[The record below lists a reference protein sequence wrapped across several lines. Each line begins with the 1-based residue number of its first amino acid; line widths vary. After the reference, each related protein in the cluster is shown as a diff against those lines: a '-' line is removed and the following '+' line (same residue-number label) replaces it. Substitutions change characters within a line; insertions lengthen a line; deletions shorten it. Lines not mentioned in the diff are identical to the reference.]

1 MDNNP
6 DETVSYSK
14 EQHEKFMDSIYE
26 DLSIN
31 NPNKADFSDS
41 NELTAFI
48 KERLLGLEGFLNS
61 ECKEFYG
68 IVKQLVL
75 DNKISTK
82 DANLL
87 LNWYALSLKTIGQ
100 NQLETVHDIIKANG
114 SYERVLLTKNHDF
127 ITNEFNRIHSEY
139 QAKIKTAQKHHFF
152 EVIACLIALT
162 AIAISYTLSII

>member
-6 DETVSYSK
+6 DETTSYTK

-87 LNWYALSLKTIGQ
+87 LNWYALSLRTIGQ
-100 NQLETVHDIIKANG
+100 NQLEIVHDVIKANG
-114 SYERVLLTKNHDF
+114 SFEHSLLIKNHEF
-127 ITNEFNRIHSEY
+127 ITNEFNRVHREY
-139 QAKIKTAQKHHFF
+139 QTKIQKAQKHHFF

>member
-6 DETVSYSK
+6 DEAASYAK

-41 NELTAFI
+41 NELAAFI

-87 LNWYALSLKTIGQ
+87 LNWYALSLRTIGQ
-100 NQLETVHDIIKANG
+100 NQLETVYDIIKAN
-114 SYERVLLTKNHDF
+114 SSHERVLLTKNHDF
-127 ITNEFNRIHSEY
+127 ITNEFNKIHSEY
-139 QAKIKTAQKHHFF
+139 QTKIKTAQKRHFI
-152 EVIACLIALT
+152 EVITFLIGLT
-162 AIAISYTLSII
+162 AITISYTLSII

>member
-1 MDNNP
+1 MNNNP
-6 DETVSYSK
+6 DETASYAK
-14 EQHEKFMDSIYE
+14 EQHEKFMDSIYD
-26 DLSIN
+26 DLSVN

-48 KERLLGLEGFLNS
+48 KERLLGIEGFLDA
-61 ECKEFYG
+61 EGKEFYG

-75 DNKISTK
+75 DNKISIK

-87 LNWYALSLKTIGQ
+87 LNWYAFSLRNIGE

-139 QAKIKTAQKHHFF
+139 QAKIKTAQKHHFIEF
-152 EVIACLIALT
+152 TAYLIVLT

>member
-6 DETVSYSK
+6 DETTSYTK

-87 LNWYALSLKTIGQ
+87 LNWYALSLRTIGQ
-100 NQLETVHDIIKANG
+100 NQLEIVHDVIKANG
-114 SYERVLLTKNHDF
+114 NFEHSLLIKNHEF
-127 ITNEFNRIHSEY
+127 ITNEFNRVHSEY

-162 AIAISYTLSII
+162 AIAISYTLLII